1 VPKRGRGSGKSYF
14 FADLL
19 IEDHIRHKGTRAVC
33 IREVQKTLAGSS
45 KRPANSRRMPGMPS
59 RLFVAPQQRA
69 HRARD
74 RRFRDARGTS
84 SRLRGWFLSTHPP
97 TLEEIGG
104 GMRPAPMEPALR
116 KGRRWCVRRLWRGP
130 RRVTGEIGH
139 GTVLG

>member
-74 RRFRDARGTS
+74 RRFSDAGGHLLDFGVGSCRRIPRR
-84 SRLRGWFLSTHPP
+84 SRKSVEVCGL
-97 TLEEIGG
+97 
-104 GMRPAPMEPALR
+104 
-116 KGRRWCVRRLWRGP
+116 RRWSQRCARAVDGVCAVFGAARAA
-130 RRVTGEIGH
+130 
-139 GTVLG
+139 